1 MYDKCSSASW
11 LFTRIGVDVNKP
23 LQISSHSHTNDA
35 NMQLGVNF
43 TRYRWGYLIMADQG
57 AANLKDISLLCDL
70 PQHALQ
76 AAAKNCR
83 WRNYGA
89 NEQII
94 DRQSEATDV
103 FFVRE
108 GWARVVNYSISGREI
123 TLDDIGC
130 GGHFGELAA
139 IDGQPRSASVMA
151 LTNCSVAIMS
161 QECFLELVDR
171 NPSVA
176 LKVMHGLASIIRN
189 STERIMDLSTL
200 AANNRVQADLL
211 RQALNNLDGENS
223 ASISPIPVHA
233 DIASRV
239 STTRETV
246 ARVMNDL
253 ARQGIV
259 ERQKNVLVV
268 QEVDRLQQMIEEVR
282 GG

>member
-23 LQISSHSHTNDA
+23 LQIRSHSHTNDA
-35 NMQLGVNF
+35 NMKLGVNF

-151 LTNCSVAIMS
+151 LTNCSGAIMS